1 MDPGVS
7 VADYHAYRT
16 LLDRRLLLE
25 PSDGTPH
32 VGRVW
37 PGPTVFPDFS
47 RPEARQAWAELH
59 APLLDAGVSWPV
71 AYSAFAA
78 AAAAVGWGT
87 YQVLKYVKVRR
98 VSRVRARKQG

>member
-1 MDPGVS
+1 MPSVRRSTFRTLAVVDPGVS

-37 PGPTVFPDFS
+37 PGSTVFPDFS
-47 RPEARQAWAELH
+47 RPEARQA
-59 APLLDAGVSWPV
+59 
-71 AYSAFAA
+71 
-78 AAAAVGWGT
+78 
-87 YQVLKYVKVRR
+87 
-98 VSRVRARKQG
+98 